1 MNYHSRKLKEVF
13 ESLNSSINGLTDDQV
28 KDNQLKYGK
37 NIILEQEKIS
47 AIKIFLAQFKS
58 PVVWVLLAAMIT
70 TFFLKHFIDLG
81 VISVVVIVNAV
92 FGFWQEY
99 KAEEAI
105 NALKKMM
112 SSKATVLRNGKEQQI
127 NAEDLV
133 PGDIIYV
140 AIGDKVPADARLFES
155 VNLKVQQAALTGE
168 SFPVEKVVCIESE
181 NTPLSDIKNMIY
193 SGTTVTNGHSKA
205 IIVSTGSK
213 TEIGKIAEMIRTT
226 KSEDTP
232 LQIQLKK
239 LSFFITL
246 LVIGLAAL
254 IAGIDLFFGNELILT
269 LSKAI
274 ALAVAAIPEGLPA
287 VVTISLALGV
297 QRMVKQK
304 SLVRNLPSVETLG
317 ACTVICT
324 DKTGTLTHN
333 EMTVKKL
340 YVNRDIIDVTGSGY
354 SREGSFSK
362 NDERIH
368 FLLTIGAINNDARL
382 INEGDRIELIGD
394 PTEAALLVSA
404 QKAGLDTHKLQDK
417 TPRLAEIE
425 FSSERKRM
433 TTINSFKDNKVAF
446 TKGAPE
452 IVVELCTKILV
463 NGKIE
468 RLTRPEKLKIIQRN
482 EEFANQALRVLGFAY
497 KPLGS
502 HDNLDSCEKDMIFV
516 GLQAMI
522 DPPRAEAKE
531 SIKECQEA
539 GIKVIMITGDH
550 LITASAI
557 AKELGLEGEAV
568 IGSAL
573 DELSDLQ
580 LEAKLDKI
588 SVFARVNP
596 SHKLRI
602 VNILRRKGHVVAM
615 TGDGVNDAPALK
627 KADLGIA
634 MGVTGTDVAKE
645 ASDMILLDDNF
656 TTIVGAVKEGRII
669 YDNIRKFV
677 QYLLSSNIGEVL
689 TLFGATLL
697 ALKDLLLARHILW
710 INLVTDL
717 LPATALSLDPAE
729 PGIMKRNPRKLSDK
743 IINAKRGVNLFTV
756 GIIMMTGT
764 LLVFNYYKSDLA
776 YAQTIAFNTL
786 VLFQLFNVLN
796 QRSETTSL
804 FKLGVFSNLWLI
816 GAVIISFLLQLM
828 IIYVPFFQA
837 IFNTVSLSLK
847 DWGVCLLVSSSVL
860 IIGEAGKFFFHKS
873 KDKK

>member
-13 ESLNSSINGLTDDQV
+13 ESLNSSINGLSEEQV
-28 KDNQLKYGK
+28 KDNQLKYG
-37 NIILEQEKIS
+37 NNTIQEQKKIS
-47 AIKIFLAQFKS
+47 AIKIFLAQFNS
-58 PVVWVLLAAMIT
+58 SVIWVLLTAMII

-81 VISVVVIVNAV
+81 VIGVVVIINSI

-105 NALKKMM
+105 NALKKLI

-140 AIGDKVPADARLFES
+140 STGDKVPADARLFES
-155 VNLKVQQAALTGE
+155 VNLKAQQAALTGE

-181 NTPLSDIKNMIY
+181 NAQVSDRKNMIY
-193 SGTTVTNGHSKA
+193 SGTIITNGHSKA
-205 IIVSTGSK
+205 IVVSTGSK
-213 TEIGKIAEMIRTT
+213 TEIGKIAEMIRTAE
-226 KSEDTP
+226 SEDTP

-239 LSFFITL
+239 LSLFITI
-246 LVIGLAAL
+246 LVISLAGLM
-254 IAGIDLFFGNELILT
+254 AGIDLWFGNEVIST
-269 LSKAI
+269 FSKAI

-297 QRMVKQK
+297 QRMAKKK

-333 EMTVKKL
+333 EMTVKNL

-354 SREGSFSK
+354 SKEGTFSK

-368 FLLTIGAINNDARL
+368 FLLTVGAINNDARL
-382 INEGDRIELIGD
+382 IVDDEKTELIGD

-452 IVVELCTKILV
+452 IVLELCTKILV

-482 EEFANQALRVLGFAY
+482 EEFAKQALRVLGFAY
-497 KPLGS
+497 KPLS
-502 HDNLDSCEKDMIFV
+502 SKEDLESCEKDMIFV

-531 SIKECQEA
+531 SIRECKEA
-539 GIKVIMITGDH
+539 GIKVLMITGDH
-550 LITASAI
+550 LTTASAI
-557 AKELGLEGEAV
+557 AKDLSLDGEAITGV
-568 IGSAL
+568 ML
-573 DELSDLQ
+573 DELSDSQ
-580 LEAKLDKI
+580 LELKIEKI

-602 VNILRRKGHVVAM
+602 VNALRKKGHVVAM

-656 TTIVGAVKEGRII
+656 STIVRAVKEGRII

-689 TLFGATLL
+689 TLFGATIFL
-697 ALKDLLLARHILW
+697 LKDFLLARHLLW

-729 PGIMKRNPRKLSDK
+729 PGIMQRNPRKLSDK
-743 IINAKRGVNLFTV
+743 IINTKRSVNLFIV
-756 GIIMMTGT
+756 GIIMMVGT
-764 LLVFNYYKSDLA
+764 LSVFNYYKGDLA

-786 VLFQLFNVLN
+786 VIFQLFNVLN
-796 QRSETTSL
+796 QRSEKVSL
-804 FKLGVFSNLWLI
+804 FKLGIFSNLWLI
-816 GAVIISFLLQLM
+816 GAVLLSFLFQ
-828 IIYVPFFQA
+828 IIIIHIPFFQT
-837 IFNTVSLSLK
+837 IFSTVSLSFK
-847 DWGVCLLVSSSVL
+847 DWMICLGVSSSVL
-860 IIGEAGKFFFHKS
+860 VIGEIMKLFS
-873 KDKK
+873 KK